1 MSDASSAVIERALD
15 RMRAAG
21 AEQADA
27 SLVEDES
34 LEVRVR
40 ADEIE
45 FVKQA
50 TGRGLRLRAFVAAA
64 GGRRQGATET
74 SDFSNAAIDRM
85 AEETVALARATAADP
100 AAGLPD
106 GGFASEVPDLE
117 LFDPADRPWKVE
129 ERIEAARSIEQ
140 AARAVDPRISTSGGS
155 EARSRFARLSYGNTA
170 GFLEHYSRAGHAL
183 VSMPIAEAGDEKQG
197 DYWFSR
203 GLTLSDLE
211 DPASVGRT
219 GAERALRRLG
229 ARPVATCEVPVIF
242 ESRVAASLL
251 THLFACTSGDAIYR
265 KSSFLVDRLGDRIG
279 SEALNVIDDGRRRA
293 GPGSRPYDAEGLP
306 TRRNPILEQGRL
318 ACFLFDSYSARKL
331 GAESTGSSG
340 GDGVAFSNLWLEP
353 GTGSLE
359 SLIEDTPR
367 GLLITEMMGSGFN
380 PVTGDYSRG
389 AGGAWIENGRLAQ
402 PVQEVTVAGHLEE
415 MLGAVDA
422 IAGDL
427 EWQGPVASPSLR
439 IARMTIG
446 GV

>member
-1 MSDASSAVIERALD
+1 MRDASSSVIERALD
-15 RMRAAG
+15 RMRGAG
-21 AEQADA
+21 ADQADA

-34 LEVRVR
+34 LAIRVR

-50 TGRGLRLRAFVAAA
+50 TGRSLRLRAFVAAS
-64 GGRRQGATET
+64 GGRRQGATHT
-74 SDFSNAAIDRM
+74 SDLSNAAIDRM

-117 LFDPADRPWKVE
+117 LFDPADRPWKLE
-129 ERIEAARSIEQ
+129 ERIEAARRIEQ
-140 AARAVDPRISTSGGS
+140 AALSVDPRISNSGGS
-155 EARSRFARLSYGNTA
+155 EARSRFSHLSYGNTA
-170 GFLEHYSRAGHAL
+170 GFLEHYSRASHAL
-183 VSMPIAEAGDEKQG
+183 VSMPIAQAGDEKQG
-197 DYWFSR
+197 DYWISR
-203 GLTLSDLE
+203 SLTLSELAE
-211 DPASVGRT
+211 PESVGRT

-229 ARPVATCEVPVIF
+229 ARPVATCEGPVIF

-251 THLFACTSGDAIYR
+251 AHLFACTSGDAIYR

-279 SEALNVIDDGRRRA
+279 SETLNVIDDGRRRA
-293 GPGSRPYDAEGLP
+293 GPGSRPYDAEGVP

-318 ACFLFDSYSARKL
+318 ARYLFDSYSARKL

-340 GDGVAFSNLWLEP
+340 GDGVTLSNLWLEP

-367 GLLITEMMGSGFN
+367 GLLVTEMMGFGFN

-389 AGGAWIENGRLAQ
+389 AGGTWIENGRLAQ
-402 PVQEVTVAGHLEE
+402 PVQEVTVAGHLEQ

-422 IAGDL
+422 VAGDL
-427 EWQGPVASPSLR
+427 DWQGPVASPSLR
-439 IARMTIG
+439 ISRMTIG

>member
-140 AARAVDPRISTSGGS
+140 AARAVDPRISTSGPLP
-155 EARSRFARLSYGNTA
+155 SRCN
-170 GFLEHYSRAGHAL
+170 
-183 VSMPIAEAGDEKQG
+183 
-197 DYWFSR
+197 
-203 GLTLSDLE
+203 
-211 DPASVGRT
+211 
-219 GAERALRRLG
+219 LRR
-229 ARPVATCEVPVIF
+229 
-242 ESRVAASLL
+242 
-251 THLFACTSGDAIYR
+251 
-265 KSSFLVDRLGDRIG
+265 
-279 SEALNVIDDGRRRA
+279 
-293 GPGSRPYDAEGLP
+293 
-306 TRRNPILEQGRL
+306 
-318 ACFLFDSYSARKL
+318 
-331 GAESTGSSG
+331 
-340 GDGVAFSNLWLEP
+340 
-353 GTGSLE
+353 
-359 SLIEDTPR
+359 
-367 GLLITEMMGSGFN
+367 
-380 PVTGDYSRG
+380 
-389 AGGAWIENGRLAQ
+389 
-402 PVQEVTVAGHLEE
+402 
-415 MLGAVDA
+415 
-422 IAGDL
+422 
-427 EWQGPVASPSLR
+427 
-439 IARMTIG
+439 
-446 GV
+446 